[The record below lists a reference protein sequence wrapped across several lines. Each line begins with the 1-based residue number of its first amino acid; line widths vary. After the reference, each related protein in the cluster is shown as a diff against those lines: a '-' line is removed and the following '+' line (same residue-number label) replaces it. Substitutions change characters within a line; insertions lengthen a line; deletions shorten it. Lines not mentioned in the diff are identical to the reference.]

1 MIDNEAL
8 TRVTPASAAV
18 RGNPYAIGL
27 TAVGGFAWVLAYM
40 LWIVLAQVTDYATY
54 DLDTAS
60 ALTAWCYVLVGGGAA
75 AIVAAVAILGVR
87 HELRHSSRRG

>member
-1 MIDNEAL
+1 MTDTDAL
-8 TRVTPASAAV
+8 TRETPAAAGA
-18 RGNPYAIGL
+18 RGNPYATVL
-27 TAVGGFAWVLAYM
+27 ATVGGFAWVLAFM

-60 ALTAWCYVLVGGGAA
+60 ALTAWCYVLVVGGAA